1 MKRESDYRGF
11 HGAIE
16 QEVFFERFVR
26 GIEREWEHEFKVREI
41 EKRFNLWEVEK
52 DNWIRKKI

>member
-41 EKRFNLWEVEK
+41 EKRFNL
-52 DNWIRKKI
+52 